1 MDLNELQIFYHA
13 QNKSNKPCFVV
24 NITAEHGIWQ
34 SENPFLFWQCN
45 SPPPS
50 SSLVLPLAV
59 PRIFTDF
66 LGGVL
71 MGPTALGLFPMFHS
85 MFPLRSIGTVET
97 VAYWALCC
105 HLFLIGLEFDMSV
118 IANLTR
124 TSKKAIHIA
133 IAGVLF
139 PLITGIGLFFLM
151 NQVPGGE
158 YNPAGSVYI
167 GLSMAVTGYPIVA
180 RVLKDVKLLHSDI
193 VARVLKDV
201 KLLHSDIGRMAMSAS
216 LVTDLISW
224 ILVIIGIAFSNH
236 TIGGALVAVLS
247 TAGFVLFCFIVVRP
261 ALAIIISKTSKENI
275 YSENYLCFV
284 LVAISAF
291 AVVTDVLGTNS
302 IVGAFIFGLIMP
314 NRILAEAFL
323 DKFEDFV
330 TGYLL
335 PLFFTICGLRIDI
348 WSLFHNKA
356 YLAIGS
362 VVLVLS
368 CSAKILNTLL
378 VSYHDNVPTRDGF
391 SLGIVLNSK
400 GILAILILQLGNSGE
415 FVNKRDYTVMAI
427 AILLMTGAVAPVTA
441 SIYRPAKH
449 ISHYK
454 RRTIQKGRQGGELR
468 ILACFQNF
476 RNVSGMISLIDS
488 SNATRESPLT
498 VFALHLVELT
508 GRASAMLIVHST
520 GKSSSSTKHGRKN
533 SHSEKIVAA
542 LETYQTLNDS
552 VNIQVLTAMSPQASM
567 HEDICSLAEE
577 KHPALL
583 VIPFHKL
590 PSKDGKLEDEDN
602 TIFRGVNLNVL
613 ANAPCSV
620 GIFVDRGF
628 GVSENGESSLT
639 MRQILVLFVGGPDDR
654 EALAY
659 AWRMGGT
666 EGIGLTV
673 VRFLPGDQV
682 EEIEPVDLPVGE
694 AQKMIAS
701 DSFVDRN
708 RKLDDEYVNEFRLKT
723 AGEQSV
729 SYQEKVVNNDEEMV
743 SALQEMHHIY
753 DLYVVGR
760 GEGIVS
766 PLTASLA
773 DWCEYPE
780 LGPVGD
786 LLITSS
792 FAQGSVLVVQQ
803 YAAGSKDGTTIAD
816 MLSAEISPHGSRH
829 FSNWQHSSLEDGGL
843 EMEPFAQNKRKE
855 DVEHRAN

>member
-1 MDLNELQIFYHA
+1 
-13 QNKSNKPCFVV
+13 
-24 NITAEHGIWQ
+24 
-34 SENPFLFWQCN
+34 
-45 SPPPS
+45 
-50 SSLVLPLAV
+50 
-59 PRIFTDF
+59 
-66 LGGVL
+66 

-133 IAGVLF
+133 IAGVLIPF
-139 PLITGIGLFFLM
+139 ITGIGLFFLM

-167 GLSMAVTGYPIVA
+167 GLSMAVTGYP
-180 RVLKDVKLLHSDI
+180 I

-335 PLFFTICGLRIDI
+335 PLFFAICGLRIDI

-368 CSAKILNTLL
+368 CSAKILSTLL
-378 VSYHDNVPTRDGF
+378 VSYYDNVPTRDGF

-415 FVNKRDYTVMAI
+415 V
-427 AILLMTGAVAPVTA
+427 
-441 SIYRPAKH
+441 
-449 ISHYK
+449 
-454 RRTIQKGRQGGELR
+454 
-468 ILACFQNF
+468 
-476 RNVSGMISLIDS
+476 
-488 SNATRESPLT
+488 
-498 VFALHLVELT
+498 
-508 GRASAMLIVHST
+508 
-520 GKSSSSTKHGRKN
+520 
-533 SHSEKIVAA
+533 
-542 LETYQTLNDS
+542 
-552 VNIQVLTAMSPQASM
+552 
-567 HEDICSLAEE
+567 
-577 KHPALL
+577 
-583 VIPFHKL
+583 
-590 PSKDGKLEDEDN
+590 
-602 TIFRGVNLNVL
+602 
-613 ANAPCSV
+613 
-620 GIFVDRGF
+620 
-628 GVSENGESSLT
+628 
-639 MRQILVLFVGGPDDR
+639 
-654 EALAY
+654 
-659 AWRMGGT
+659 
-666 EGIGLTV
+666 
-673 VRFLPGDQV
+673 
-682 EEIEPVDLPVGE
+682 
-694 AQKMIAS
+694 
-701 DSFVDRN
+701 
-708 RKLDDEYVNEFRLKT
+708 
-723 AGEQSV
+723 
-729 SYQEKVVNNDEEMV
+729 
-743 SALQEMHHIY
+743 
-753 DLYVVGR
+753 
-760 GEGIVS
+760 
-766 PLTASLA
+766 
-773 DWCEYPE
+773 
-780 LGPVGD
+780 
-786 LLITSS
+786 
-792 FAQGSVLVVQQ
+792 
-803 YAAGSKDGTTIAD
+803 
-816 MLSAEISPHGSRH
+816 ISPTL
-829 FSNWQHSSLEDGGL
+829 SLSHTH
-843 EMEPFAQNKRKE
+843 PS
-855 DVEHRAN
+855 

>member
-1 MDLNELQIFYHA
+1 
-13 QNKSNKPCFVV
+13 
-24 NITAEHGIWQ
+24 
-34 SENPFLFWQCN
+34 
-45 SPPPS
+45 
-50 SSLVLPLAV
+50 
-59 PRIFTDF
+59 
-66 LGGVL
+66 
-71 MGPTALGLFPMFHS
+71 MFHI

-133 IAGVLF
+133 IAGVLIPF
-139 PLITGIGLFFLM
+139 ITGIGLFFLM

-167 GLSMAVTGYPIVA
+167 GLSMAVTGYP
-180 RVLKDVKLLHSDI
+180 I

-247 TAGFVLFCFIVVRP
+247 TVGFVLFCFIVVRP
-261 ALAIIISKTSKENI
+261 APAIIISKTSKENI

-368 CSAKILNTLL
+368 CSAKILSTLL
-378 VSYHDNVPTRDGF
+378 VSYYDNVPIRDGF
-391 SLGIVLNSK
+391 SLGI
-400 GILAILILQLGNSGE
+400 

-454 RRTIQKGRQGGELR
+454 RRTIQKGRQDGELR

-552 VNIQVLTAMSPQASM
+552 VNIQALTAMFPQASM

-577 KHPALL
+577 KHTALL

-602 TIFRGVNLNVL
+602 TLFRGVNLNVL

-666 EGIGLTV
+666 EGISLTV

-682 EEIEPVDLPVGE
+682 EEIEPIDLPVGE
-694 AQKMIAS
+694 AQKMITS

-723 AGEQSV
+723 AGEQFV
-729 SYQEKVVNNDEEMV
+729 SYQEKVVNNDEEIV
-743 SALQEMHHIY
+743 LALQEMHHIY

-803 YAAGSKDGTTIAD
+803 YAGSKDGTSIAD

-829 FSNWQHSSLEDGGL
+829 LSNWQHSSLEDGGL

-855 DVEHRAN
+855 DVEHI

>member
-1 MDLNELQIFYHA
+1 MDLNELQNFYHA
-13 QNKSNKPCFVV
+13 RNASNKPCFVV

-34 SENPFLFWQCN
+34 SENPLTQ
-45 SPPPS
+45 
-50 SSLVLPLAV
+50 SLPLLAMQLAATIFVTRAVYYLLRPLAV
-59 PRIFTDF
+59 PRIVTDF

-71 MGPTALGLFPMFHS
+71 MGPSALSLFPKFRD
-85 MFPLRSIGTVET
+85 MFPLRSIVTVET

-118 IANLTR
+118 IENLTR

-133 IAGVLF
+133 IAGVLIPF
-139 PLITGIGLFFLM
+139 IMGIGLFFLM
-151 NQVPGGE
+151 NQVPGGG
-158 YNPAGSVYI
+158 YNPTGCVYV
-167 GLSMAVTGYPIVA
+167 GLSLAVTGYPIVA
-180 RVLKDVKLLHSDI
+180 RVLN
-193 VARVLKDV
+193 DV

-224 ILVIIGIAFSNH
+224 ILVIIGIAFSNQ
-236 TIGGALVAVLS
+236 TSGGASVAVLS
-247 TAGFVLFCFIVVRP
+247 TVGFALFCIFVVRP
-261 ALAIIISKTSKENI
+261 ALAIIISKTSKEND

-291 AVVTDVLGTNS
+291 AVVTDILGTNS
-302 IVGAFIFGLIMP
+302 IVGAFIFGFIMP
-314 NRILAEAFL
+314 NRILAAAFI

-335 PLFFTICGLRIDI
+335 PLFFTICGIRIDI
-348 WSLFHNKA
+348 WSLFDKKA
-356 YLAIGS
+356 HLAIGS
-362 VVLVLS
+362 VVVFL
-368 CSAKILNTLL
+368 
-378 VSYHDNVPTRDGF
+378 
-391 SLGIVLNSK
+391 
-400 GILAILILQLGNSGE
+400 
-415 FVNKRDYTVMAI
+415 NKRDYTVMAI
-427 AILLMTGAVAPVTA
+427 SILLMTAVVAPVTA

-449 ISHYK
+449 LSNYK
-454 RRTIQKGRQGGELR
+454 RRTIQKGRQDGELR

-498 VFALHLVELT
+498 VFALHVLELT

-520 GKSSSSTKHGRKN
+520 GGKSSGYSRHGRKN
-533 SHSEKIVAA
+533 SHSEKIVTA
-542 LETYQTLNDS
+542 LETYQTLNDN
-552 VNIQVLTAMSPQASM
+552 VNIHALTAMSPHASM

-577 KHPALL
+577 KRTALL

-590 PSKDGKLEDEDN
+590 PSKDGKLEAEDN
-602 TIFRGVNLNVL
+602 TSFRGVNLNVL

-639 MRQILVLFVGGPDDR
+639 MRQILMLFVGGPDDR

-682 EEIEPVDLPVGE
+682 EEIQPKDLLPVGE
-694 AQKMIAS
+694 AHKMLTSITY
-701 DSFVDRN
+701 VDNN

-723 AGEQSV
+723 SGEQFV
-729 SYQEKVVNNDEEMV
+729 SYQEKVVNNDEEIV
-743 SALQEMHHIY
+743 LALQEMHHIY

-766 PLTASLA
+766 PLTESLA

-780 LGPVGD
+780 LGPIGD

-803 YAAGSKDGTTIAD
+803 YVGSKDGISIAD
-816 MLSAEISPHGSRH
+816 MLSADNSSHGNHH
-829 FSNWQHSSLEDGGL
+829 FSSWERSSLEDGGL
-843 EMEPFAQNKRKE
+843 EMEPFAHHKGKE
-855 DVEHRAN
+855 DVDA

>member
-1 MDLNELQIFYHA
+1 MDLNELQNFYHA
-13 QNKSNKPCFVV
+13 RNESYKPCFAV

-34 SENPFLFWQCN
+34 SENPLTQ
-45 SPPPS
+45 
-50 SSLVLPLAV
+50 SLPLLAMQLAATIFVTRAVYYLLRPLAV

-71 MGPTALGLFPMFHS
+71 MGPSALGLFPMFHS

-133 IAGVLF
+133 IAGVLIPF
-139 PLITGIGLFFLM
+139 ITGLGLFFLM
-151 NQVPGGE
+151 NQVPGEE
-158 YNPAGSVYI
+158 YNPTGCVYI
-167 GLSMAVTGYPIVA
+167 GLSMAVTGYP
-180 RVLKDVKLLHSDI
+180 I

-224 ILVIIGIAFSNH
+224 ILVIIAIAFSNQ

-247 TAGFVLFCFIVVRP
+247 TVGFTLFCIFVVRP

-356 YLAIGS
+356 YLAIGA
-362 VVLVLS
+362 VVVVLS
-368 CSAKILNTLL
+368 CSAKILSTLL
-378 VSYHDNVPTRDGF
+378 VSYYDNVPTRDGF

-427 AILLMTGAVAPVTA
+427 AILLMTGVAAPVTA
-441 SIYRPAKH
+441 SMYRPAKH
-449 ISHYK
+449 SSHYR
-454 RRTIQKGRQGGELR
+454 RRTIQKGRQDGELR

-533 SHSEKIVAA
+533 LHSEKIVAA

-552 VNIQVLTAMSPQASM
+552 VNIQALTAMSPQASM

-602 TIFRGVNLNVL
+602 TLFRGVNLNVL

-666 EGIGLTV
+666 EGISLTV

-682 EEIEPVDLPVGE
+682 EEIEAIDLPVGE
-694 AQKMIAS
+694 AHKMITS
-701 DSFVDRN
+701 DTFVDRN

-723 AGEQSV
+723 AGEQFV
-729 SYQEKVVNNDEEMV
+729 SYQEKVVNNDEEIIL
-743 SALQEMHHIY
+743 ALQEMHHIY

-780 LGPVGD
+780 LGPIGD

-803 YAAGSKDGTTIAD
+803 YAGSKDGISIAD
-816 MLSAEISPHGSRH
+816 MLSAEMSSHGSRH
-829 FSNWQHSSLEDGGL
+829 FSNWQHPSLEDGGL
-843 EMEPFAQNKRKE
+843 EMEPFAHNKTIE
-855 DVEHRAN
+855 DVDA

>member
-1 MDLNELQIFYHA
+1 MDLNELQNFYHVRNA
-13 QNKSNKPCFVV
+13 SNKPCFVV

-34 SENPFLFWQCN
+34 SENPLTQ
-45 SPPPS
+45 
-50 SSLVLPLAV
+50 SLPLLAMQLAATIFVTRAVYYLLRPLAV
-59 PRIFTDF
+59 PRIVTDF

-71 MGPTALGLFPMFHS
+71 MGPSALSLFPKFRD
-85 MFPLRSIGTVET
+85 MFPLRSIVTVET

-118 IANLTR
+118 IENLTR

-133 IAGVLF
+133 IAGVLIPF
-139 PLITGIGLFFLM
+139 IMGIGLFFFM

-158 YNPAGSVYI
+158 YNPTGCVYI
-167 GLSMAVTGYPIVA
+167 GLSLAVTGYPIVA
-180 RVLKDVKLLHSDI
+180 RVLN
-193 VARVLKDV
+193 DV

-224 ILVIIGIAFSNH
+224 ILVIIGIAFSNQ
-236 TIGGALVAVLS
+236 TSGGASVAVLS
-247 TAGFVLFCFIVVRP
+247 TVGFALFCIFVVRP
-261 ALAIIISKTSKENI
+261 ALAIIISKTSKEND

-291 AVVTDVLGTNS
+291 AVVTDILGTNS
-302 IVGAFIFGLIMP
+302 VVGAFIFGFIMP
-314 NRILAEAFL
+314 NRILAAAFL

-335 PLFFTICGLRIDI
+335 PLFFTICGIRIDI
-348 WSLFHNKA
+348 WSLFDKKA
-356 YLAIGS
+356 HLAIGS
-362 VVLVLS
+362 VVVFL
-368 CSAKILNTLL
+368 
-378 VSYHDNVPTRDGF
+378 
-391 SLGIVLNSK
+391 
-400 GILAILILQLGNSGE
+400 
-415 FVNKRDYTVMAI
+415 NKRDYTVMAI
-427 AILLMTGAVAPVTA
+427 AILLMTGVVAPVTA

-449 ISHYK
+449 LSNYK

-488 SNATRESPLT
+488 SNATRESPLN
-498 VFALHLVELT
+498 VFALHVLELT

-520 GKSSSSTKHGRKN
+520 GGKSSGYSRHGRKN
-533 SHSEKIVAA
+533 SQSEKIVTA
-542 LETYQTLNDS
+542 LETYQTLNDN
-552 VNIQVLTAMSPQASM
+552 VNIHALTSMSPHASM

-577 KHPALL
+577 KHTALL

-590 PSKDGKLEDEDN
+590 PSKDGKLEAEDN
-602 TIFRGVNLNVL
+602 TSFRGVNLNVL

-628 GVSENGESSLT
+628 GVSDNGESSLT
-639 MRQILVLFVGGPDDR
+639 MRQILMLFVGGPDDR

-666 EGIGLTV
+666 EGISLTV

-682 EEIEPVDLPVGE
+682 EEIQPKDLLPVGE
-694 AQKMIAS
+694 AHKMLTSITYV
-701 DSFVDRN
+701 DSN

-723 AGEQSV
+723 AGEQFV
-729 SYQEKVVNNDEEMV
+729 SYQERVVNNDEEIV
-743 SALQEMHHIY
+743 LALQEMHHTY

-766 PLTASLA
+766 PLTESLA

-780 LGPVGD
+780 LGPLGD

-803 YAAGSKDGTTIAD
+803 YVGSKDGISIAD
-816 MLSAEISPHGSRH
+816 MLSADNSTSHGSHH
-829 FSNWQHSSLEDGGL
+829 FSSWEHSSLEDGGL
-843 EMEPFAQNKRKE
+843 EMEPFAHHKGKQ
-855 DVEHRAN
+855 DVDA